1 MSELYQQRV
10 GTSMTPSSEAAART
24 FHIAEGVL
32 VGLTRCSVAQALD
45 TLVEVSRVHALSPF
59 TVAEALVAKA
69 TGDGVVAN
77 QDAAAV
83 VEREWKRLSAH
94 V

>member
-1 MSELYQQRV
+1 MSEPYQQGVR
-10 GTSMTPSSEAAART
+10 TSPTRSSAEAVRT

-32 VGLTRCSVAQALD
+32 VGLTRCSVAQALA

-69 TGDGVVAN
+69 TGDGVEVN
-77 QDAAAV
+77 RDAAAV
-83 VEREWKRLSAH
+83 LEREWNRLTSH